1 MNDKRYKLKR
11 VNTFE
16 INGWMQ
22 IVGQS
27 NQSKYIFNYLSY
39 LNSKTLIIEENY
51 IDKDYLI
58 DYSKFYARSFDRL
71 DKFTKRIHFF
81 CEEISEDKFNKLL
94 EHGSKKHYKVLENS
108 YLGFVIVKPIK
119 DINGNY
125 LIGRTLLR
133 TYPSEV
139 NSSSNSDHRFYIKNK
154 HQLSLFGIPLTIESL
169 QFQMQDTAVGA
180 CATNAC
186 WMIMDSLN
194 NLFGVQKFSPFEV
207 TEMSVSFPSFEE
219 RNFPNSTGLTLL
231 QMKSYFS
238 MIGLET
244 EFIHIEKIQKKFSN
258 FDPTRDDIVA
268 DAVKAYSNMKLPLI
282 AAFRL
287 EKDSKGDISDDKDD
301 NNDNHAAVISGY
313 RQNEDGLK
321 ELYIHDDQIGPYSR
335 ALPDGKFNKL
345 KNEWNN
351 LGYKDIYIEKLM
363 VPIYPKIRFSFY
375 VIYSLFLD
383 CKRNLELNDET
394 KSPELFLTELNQY
407 KEFLWGKSFKDKI
420 SILYK
425 SFPRYIWI
433 IRTYANGNLD
443 SDFVFD
449 GTSVNSPPFCRI
461 LFENR

>member
-1 MNDKRYKLKR
+1 MKNKECKLKR

-16 INGWMQ
+16 INGWKN
-22 IVGQS
+22 IFGQS
-27 NQSKYIFNYLSY
+27 NQSEYIFNYLSD

-94 EHGSKKHYKVLENS
+94 EQGNKKYLKILESS

-119 DINGNY
+119 DMHANY

-133 TYPSEV
+133 TYPSDV
-139 NSSSNSDHRFYIKNK
+139 KSSSKSDHRFYIKNV
-154 HQLSLFGIPLTIESL
+154 HHVSLFGIPLIIESL
-169 QFQMQDTAVGA
+169 PFQMQDTAVGA

-231 QMKSYFS
+231 QMKGYFS

-244 EFIHIEKIQKKFSN
+244 EFIHIERIQKKFQN
-258 FDPTRDDIVA
+258 FDLTRDDIVA
-268 DAVKAYSNMKLPLI
+268 DAVKAYSNLKLPLI
-282 AAFRL
+282 AAYRL
-287 EKDSKGDISDDKDD
+287 EKDNKGNIPGDKDD
-301 NNDNHAAVISGY
+301 NSDHHAAVICGY
-313 RQNEDGLK
+313 RQNEDELK

-335 ALPDGKFNKL
+335 ALPDGKFNKIN
-345 KNEWNN
+345 NEWKAR
-351 LGYKDIYIEKLM
+351 GYKDIYIEKLM

-375 VIYSLFLD
+375 VIYSIFLD
-383 CKRNLELNDET
+383 CKRSFESHGET
-394 KSPELFLTELNQY
+394 RSPELFLSELNQY
-407 KEFLWGKSFKDKI
+407 KEFLWKKTFQNKTN
-420 SILYK
+420 ILCK

-433 IRTYANGNLD
+433 IRTYSNGILD
-443 SDFVFD
+443 CDFVFD
-449 GTSVNSPPFCRI
+449 GTSVNLLPFCRI
-461 LFENR
+461 LFEI

>member
-1 MNDKRYKLKR
+1 MKNIEGKLKR

-16 INGWMQ
+16 INGLMK
-22 IVGQS
+22 IFGQS
-27 NQSKYIFNYLSY
+27 NQSKYIFNYL
-39 LNSKTLIIEENY
+39 LDLTSKSFILEENY

-58 DYSKFYARSFDRL
+58 DYSKFYARSFDRF

-81 CEEISEDKFNKLL
+81 SEKISEDKFNKIL
-94 EHGSKKHYKVLENS
+94 EQGHNEDVKILQNS

-119 DINGNY
+119 DVHGNY
-125 LIGRTLLR
+125 LIGRTLLK
-133 TYPSEV
+133 TYPADV
-139 NSSSNSDHRFYIKNK
+139 KSSSIHDHRFYIKNI
-154 HQLSLFGIPLTIESL
+154 HRVSLFGIPLTIESL
-169 QFQMQDTAVGA
+169 PFQMQDTAVGA

-186 WMIMDSLN
+186 WMIMHPLN
-194 NLFGVQKFSPFEV
+194 DLFGVQKFSPFEV

-231 QMKSYFS
+231 QMKSYFN

-244 EFIHIEKIQKKFSN
+244 EFIHIEKIEKKFPN
-258 FDPTRDDIVA
+258 FDPTKDDIVA
-268 DAVKAYSNMKLPLI
+268 DAVKAYANMKLPII
-282 AAFRL
+282 AALRL
-287 EKDSKGDISDDKDD
+287 EKDSKGKKSHENDDH
-301 NNDNHAAVISGY
+301 HAAVISGY
-313 RQNEDGLK
+313 RQNEDVLK

-345 KNEWNN
+345 KNEWKIR
-351 LGYKDIYIEKLM
+351 GYKDIHIEKLM
-363 VPIYPKIRFSFY
+363 VPIYPKIRFGFY

-383 CKRNLELNDET
+383 CKRNLESHDET

-407 KEFLWGKSFKDKI
+407 KEFLWKKSFKEKI

-433 IRTYANGNLD
+433 IRTYANGNMD

-461 LFENR
+461 LFENI